1 MRRWLLLAAW
11 ALLASPGIAAD
22 EPVIDEPRAYG
33 HMVGDLLTRSAQL
46 NLPAGRR
53 LDPDGLPRPG
63 RVDAWLELHSI
74 ELRSGAGGSVTLRL
88 TYQVINVGAEV
99 VTTVLPA
106 LKLPLLAGTDA
117 AAGEAVE
124 LPDWPVHLSPL
135 TAAFAV
141 ARGALGEMQP
151 DIAPVREPVQ
161 PLLQRLALYGVLLF
175 LLAGPWLL
183 RRFPPLA
190 FWRRHA
196 PFLAA
201 WRDLA
206 PARRAPQASAEATRR
221 ALTRLHAAFDAT
233 AGGAVFEQRLDAL
246 YAARPSLRPAAREI
260 DEFFAASSR
269 VFFAQ
274 GAPDAWTPERVRA
287 LAWKLA
293 QLEGARR

>member
-1 MRRWLLLAAW
+1 VFRWLLLAGW
-11 ALLASPGIAAD
+11 ALLAGPGVAAD
-22 EPVIDEPRAYG
+22 EPAIDEPRAYG
-33 HMVGDLLTRSAQL
+33 HVVGDLLTRTVRL

-74 ELRSGAGGSVTLRL
+74 DVRPGAGSNTTLRL
-88 TYQVINVGAEV
+88 NYQVINVGADV

-106 LKLPLLAGTDA
+106 LKLPLAPNAGA
-117 AAGEAVE
+117 AAGEAIE

-135 TAAFAV
+135 TAPFAV
-141 ARGALGEMQP
+141 SRGALSEMQP
-151 DIAPVREPVQ
+151 DIAPVREPLQ
-161 PLLQRLALYGVLLF
+161 PLLQRLALYGLLLC

-183 RRFPPLA
+183 ARFPQLA
-190 FWRRHA
+190 FWRRRA

-201 WRDLA
+201 WRDLKA
-206 PARRAPQASAEATRR
+206 WRAQEASAEATRH

-233 AGGAVFEQRLDAL
+233 AGGAVFEQHLDAL

-260 DEFFAASSR
+260 EAFFATSR
-269 VFFAQ
+269 EVFFAQ
-274 GAPDAWTPERVRA
+274 GAPGAWTPERVRD